1 MWLLGNLTLHMRY
14 SLNFDQMVW
23 IGRLNFDGGGHM
35 VFPRP
40 HVLLIDFLCIFHL
53 VGLHHLTLKL
63 AMLTYFPRAFF
74 RNCGGGKSNEVSR
87 RGVGREIIEHD
98 CCIRWPLLSKGQWK
112 VNLVWLGREKT
123 IKFRCLGWEGDSRGR
138 RYVCMYVRIH
148 THTHTHTHLLMAD
161 SRFKAETN
169 TTLQCNYPSIKTK
182 KK

>member
-23 IGRLNFDGGGHM
+23 IGRLNFDGGGHV

-53 VGLHHLTLKL
+53 VGLHHLTLNL
-63 AMLTYFPRAFF
+63 AMLTYFHRAFF

-87 RGVGREIIEHD
+87 RGVGRVIIEHD

-123 IKFRCLGWEGDSRGR
+123 IKFRCLGWEGDIPHGGR
-138 RYVCMYVRIH
+138 HCPPRHATPPCTSDTIVQGAGAAILKWFQ
-148 THTHTHTHLLMAD
+148 TD
-161 SRFKAETN
+161 
-169 TTLQCNYPSIKTK
+169 
-182 KK
+182 